1 VSNTKLKKELG
12 LFTMIALGVG
22 SILGSGIFG
31 MPAVMGAV
39 AGPSLIIAIL
49 ITAIITF
56 FLGMPYAE
64 LGSSFPMSGGPYSF
78 PRLAMGDFGGFL
90 MGWGYFLYLFIG
102 TAAIIDI
109 FIVYLGY
116 FIPGLAVGD
125 TLTPMGITI
134 AVISIWLFTIINIFG
149 VKWGG
154 LYGVVTS
161 IGKLIPLAIFFFV
174 GLVYVKFDNFT
185 PVMPFGF
192 TGVTLAIALF
202 FWSFTGF
209 EAITIPG
216 EEIKNPSRTIPWA
229 MVLSILIVAI
239 VYSLIAFVFV
249 GMIDW
254 KNLNLTQGD
263 WAGIAKLTSPLS
275 DVALAIKMPWLASLA
290 AIGAIIATA
299 GAGGSWVLFQ
309 ARLPYAMA
317 KDKLFW
323 LPCANVS
330 KKYHTPIISL
340 ILTSVLTSLILIG
353 FPNFATV
360 ALIASV
366 TGILPYAAAVLSVAI
381 LRKTKKNTIRPYK
394 LPFVRTTTLIGFIFS
409 TYIIYWASWPWT
421 IVGSLLLL
429 TGFIAYFFVKV
440 KNWEIKRNV
449 WMLVYLLG
457 IMITSYLGDP
467 KFSFSNFL
475 PINSIGVLL
484 FPNDLYVLT
493 IFSILI
499 YIWAYKINVKL
510 HKNGAK

>member
-1 VSNTKLKKELG
+1 
-12 LFTMIALGVG
+12 
-22 SILGSGIFG
+22 
-31 MPAVMGAV
+31 
-39 AGPSLIIAIL
+39 
-49 ITAIITF
+49 
-56 FLGMPYAE
+56 
-64 LGSSFPMSGGPYSF
+64 
-78 PRLAMGDFGGFL
+78 
-90 MGWGYFLYLFIG
+90 
-102 TAAIIDI
+102 
-109 FIVYLGY
+109 
-116 FIPGLAVGD
+116 
-125 TLTPMGITI
+125 
-134 AVISIWLFTIINIFG
+134 
-149 VKWGG
+149 
-154 LYGVVTS
+154 
-161 IGKLIPLAIFFFV
+161 
-174 GLVYVKFDNFT
+174 
-185 PVMPFGF
+185 MPFGF

-216 EEIKNPSRTIPWA
+216 EEIKNPSKTIPWA

-239 VYSLIAFVFV
+239 VYALIAFVFV

-254 KNLNLTQGD
+254 KNLNLSQGD

-323 LPCANVS
+323 APCANVS
-330 KKYHTPIISL
+330 KKYHTPIVSL

-381 LRKTKKNTIRPYK
+381 LRKTKKNTVRPYK
-394 LPFVRTTTLIGFIFS
+394 LPFVRTTTVIGFIFS

-421 IVGSLLLL
+421 IVGSILLL
-429 TGFIAYFFVKV
+429 TGFIAYFFVNV
-440 KNWEIKRNV
+440 KNWEIERNI
-449 WMLVYLLG
+449 WIFVYLLG

-484 FPNDLYVLT
+484 FPYDLFVLT

-499 YIWAYKINVKL
+499 YLWAYKINVKL
-510 HKNGAK
+510 HKKGAK